1 MAPPSRRGQAWVR
14 QLRLT
19 TGLILFTFVT
29 THLLNHALGL
39 VSLDAMEAGRWWFT
53 GLWRSL
59 PGTVLLYGAA
69 LTHIALAFWA
79 LYQRRHLRLPAAD
92 AWQLGL
98 GLVLPVLLVSH
109 VVGTRVSH
117 ELYGYRDSYSLVA
130 LALWEL
136 RPDIGARQVL
146 VIALAWIHGCLGLRA
161 SLRLRPWYPRA
172 SYALFGVALLLP
184 VLAVLGF
191 VEGGREAA
199 ARARAA
205 GGPAV
210 VQQAAGAPSPA
221 EAAVLDTIRESL
233 LWTYGAL
240 LVGVVVARAGRSWR
254 ARRRGTVRLRYPDGR
269 EVHIARGF
277 SVLEASRLA
286 GIPHASVCGGR
297 GRCSTCRVRVDRGG
311 EDLVPPAEAERRVL
325 RRVGAPPN
333 VRLACQLRPTRDVDV
348 VPLLPA
354 TATAVAGGRR
364 AASASGQE
372 QEVAVLFADI
382 RGFTRFAER
391 RLPYDVVF
399 FLNRYFES
407 VGVAIEQV
415 GGIANQFTG
424 DGVMALFGVDGTSED
439 GCRQALAAA
448 ALLHERMAELSR
460 SLAGEIDAPLRIGV
474 GIHVGPVVVGRM
486 GYKTADY
493 LTAVGD
499 TVHVASRLEQ
509 LTKDFNAVLV
519 ISELVARRA
528 GLDVS
533 DWERHELTLRNRRE
547 PLVVRVLTDIGRLR
561 AAVAA
566 PGGSASG

>member
-1 MAPPSRRGQAWVR
+1 MASRSRRRPPWVR

-39 VSLDAMEAGRWWFT
+39 ISLDAMEAGRWWFT
-53 GLWRSL
+53 SVWRSV
-59 PGTVLLYGAA
+59 PGTVLLYGAV
-69 LTHIALAFWA
+69 LTHVALAFWA
-79 LYQRRHLRLPAAD
+79 LYERRHLRLPAAD

-109 VVGTRVSH
+109 VVGTRLAH
-117 ELYGYRDSYSLVA
+117 EVYGFEDSYGVVA

-136 RPDIGARQVL
+136 RPEAGARQVL
-146 VIALAWIHGCLGLRA
+146 VIALAWVHGCLGLRA

-172 SYALFGVALLLP
+172 VYALFAVALLVP
-184 VLAVLGF
+184 VLATLGF
-191 VEGGREAA
+191 VQGGREAA

-210 VQQAAGAPSPA
+210 VQRAANAPPPA
-221 EAAVLDTIRESL
+221 GAAVLDAVREGL

-240 LVGVVVARAGRSWR
+240 LGGVVIARAGRAWT
-254 ARRRGTVRLRYPDGR
+254 ARRRGSILLRYPDGR
-269 EVHIARGF
+269 EVHVPQGF

-311 EDLVPPAEAERRVL
+311 EALVPPAEAERRVL

-354 TATAVAGGRR
+354 AATASDGGQRS
-364 AASASGQE
+364 ASASGQE

-391 RLPYDVVF
+391 KLPYDVVF
-399 FLNRYFES
+399 FLNRYFQA
-407 VGVAIEQV
+407 VGAAIEEV
-415 GGIANQFTG
+415 GGVANQFTG
-424 DGVMALFGVDGTSED
+424 DGVMALFGVDGSSEE

-448 ALLHERMAELSR
+448 VLLHARVAELSR
-460 SLAGEIDAPLRIGV
+460 SLAGELGAPLRIGV
-474 GIHVGPVVVGRM
+474 GIHIGPAVVGRM

-509 LTKDFNAVLV
+509 LTKDYGAALV

-533 DWERHELTLRNRRE
+533 DWPRHEVALRNRRE
-547 PLVVRVLTDIGRLR
+547 PLVVRVLEDIGRLGTGPLPR
-561 AAVAA
+561 E
-566 PGGSASG
+566 SDASG